1 MAGASTI
8 VTAWMTHSVV
18 VERLVGSSG
27 TGAPAYG
34 EAETLAAFVDPG
46 ESYVRGTAG
55 ESVLSTA
62 TAYLPVTVETIPVGS
77 RVGLPTD
84 FGGRVAIVVQSA
96 HRRSGRGTPDHLEVK
111 LT

>member
-1 MAGASTI
+1 VSASTI
-8 VTAWMTHSVV
+8 ITAWMTHSVV
-18 VERLVGSSG
+18 VERLIGATSG
-27 TGAPAYG
+27 GAPVYG
-34 EAETLAAFVDPG
+34 EPEALAAFVDPG

-62 TAYLPVTVETIPVGS
+62 TCFLPVTVETIPAGS

-84 FGGRVAIVVQSA
+84 FGGRVAVVVQSA

-111 LT
+111 LS

>member
-1 MAGASTI
+1 MSAAA
-8 VTAWMTHSVV
+8 VLAAWMTHSVV
-18 VERLVGSSG
+18 VERIVGSTSG
-27 TGAPAYG
+27 GAPVFG
-34 EAETLAAFVDPG
+34 EPEALAAFVDPG

-62 TAYLPVTVETIPVGS
+62 TCYLPVTVETIPVGS

>member
-1 MAGASTI
+1 MAGASSI
-8 VTAWMTHSVV
+8 IAAWMTHAVV
-18 VERLVGSSG
+18 VERLIGTSG

-34 EAETLAAFVDPG
+34 ELETLAAFVDPG

-62 TAYLPVTVETIPVGS
+62 TCFLPVEVETVPVGS
-77 RVGLPTD
+77 RVTLPAD
-84 FGGRVAIVVQSA
+84 FGGRVATVVQSA